1 MNLWFRILT
10 VLWSLRR
17 RPRLEMLET
26 SVLEFRV
33 FPNDLDIN
41 FHMNNGRYLTLMDLG
56 RLDLVART
64 GLGKEA
70 LRLRWRPIVGSAFIN
85 FRKELNPL
93 QKFRLESRI
102 LGWVGR
108 WFYIQQRFYRD
119 DVLCAE
125 AVVKALMADKNG
137 PMEARKI
144 LDTVGF
150 DEPSPVVEE
159 KIIERFA
166 R

>member
-10 VLWSLRR
+10 VLLSLRQ
-17 RPRLEMLET
+17 RPPLGVLET

-56 RLDLVART
+56 RLDLVVRT

-70 LRLRWRPIVGSAFIN
+70 LRQRWRPIVGSAFIN
-85 FRKELNPL
+85 FRKELNPF

-102 LGWVGR
+102 LGWEGR
-108 WFYIQQRFYRD
+108 WFYIQQRFYRG

-125 AVVKALMADKNG
+125 GIVRALIADKEG
-137 PMEARKI
+137 SMEAQRI
-144 LDTVGF
+144 LDVVGF
-150 DEPSPVVEE
+150 EGASPEVEE
-159 KIIERFA
+159 KLLTRFA

>member
-10 VLWSLRR
+10 VLLSLHK
-17 RPRLEMLET
+17 RPPLGVLET

-70 LRLRWRPIVGSAFIN
+70 LKNLWRPIVGSAFVS
-85 FRKELNPL
+85 FRKELNPF

-102 LGWVGR
+102 LGWEGR
-108 WFYIQQRFYRD
+108 WFYIQQRFYRGE
-119 DVLCAE
+119 VLCAD
-125 AVVKALMADKNG
+125 AVVKALMADKEG
-137 PMEARKI
+137 PMQVERI
-144 LDTVGF
+144 LQVVGF
-150 DEPSPVVEE
+150 EGESPVLEE
-159 KIIERFA
+159 KVLARFA

>member
-1 MNLWFRILT
+1 MNLWFRIFT
-10 VLWSLRR
+10 VLLSLRR
-17 RPRLEMLET
+17 RPRLHPLEA

-70 LRLRWRPIVGSAFIN
+70 LRKLWRPIVGSAFIN

-102 LGWVGR
+102 LGWEGR
-108 WFYIQQRFYRD
+108 WFYIQQRFYKGE
-119 DVLCAE
+119 VLCAE
-125 AVVKALMADKNG
+125 GVVKALMADKNG
-137 PMEARKI
+137 PMEAQQI
-144 LDTVGF
+144 LEVIGY
-150 DEPSPVVEE
+150 DEPSPVLED
-159 KIIERFA
+159 KLRQRFA